1 MGVVKSLPVDSVD
14 CQHDVLADG
23 EWPLPNC
30 FRARHSPFLPRLA
43 SGSCSAG
50 GLSASSRIHG
60 RLTCFSLTLT
70 SCSSGSRPLGSDE
83 CGGSE
88 DTSLRPIEEW
98 LKSRTAVKLV
108 RHDGIFDDPLVTQRE
123 VEM

>member
-1 MGVVKSLPVDSVD
+1 MSLRSRVGVVKSLPVDGVA
-14 CQHDVLADG
+14 CQWDVLADG
-23 EWPLPNC
+23 EWAVFSC
-30 FRARHSPFLPRLA
+30 TQARHSPFLPRLA

-60 RLTCFSLTLT
+60 RLTCFSLILT

-88 DTSLRPIEEW
+88 DTSLRTIEE
-98 LKSRTAVKLV
+98 
-108 RHDGIFDDPLVTQRE
+108 
-123 VEM
+123 